1 MAGAG
6 YKLFNTGDVL
16 TAAQVNTYLQEQA
29 VMRFASAAARTT
41 ALSGVLAEG
50 MVSYLD
56 DVNQVQV
63 YNGSAWVAVGG
74 SSPLTTKGDLYTYS
88 TADARLGVG
97 TNNQTLLA
105 DSAAATGLKWAPSPT
120 SVLTATGDVLYASAA
135 NTLARLGLGTA
146 GQVLTVNAGATAP
159 EWAAVSAGGF
169 TVIQDQQA
177 SSSSAINFSSI
188 SGSYKH
194 LLLTWEGL
202 RSTTDSS
209 TAYDVRFNSDSS
221 SVYHSRGISYIG
233 TTGTVQAAS
242 NTSAGFGKLIG
253 QGFQGAGV
261 NDQSRGYLWIYDYA
275 STTRF
280 KVCVGS
286 SSYMDQ
292 GLGETNLPMVLT
304 NYASTSAITSVNIT
318 RIAGTGN
325 LTNATS
331 TSIRLY
337 GVS

>member
-29 VMRFASAAARTT
+29 VMRFANAAARTT
-41 ALSGVLAEG
+41 ALSSVLAEG
-50 MVSYLD
+50 MVSYLQD
-56 DVNQVQV
+56 TDAVEV
-63 YNGSAWVAVGG
+63 YNGSAWTAVGG
-74 SSPLTTKGDLYTYS
+74 GGLTSPLTTKGDVWGYS
-88 TADARLGVG
+88 TTNARIPIGADG
-97 TNNQTLLA
+97 TVLTADSTQTL
-105 DSAAATGLKWAPSPT
+105 GLKWA
-120 SVLTATGDVLYASAA
+120 
-135 NTLARLGLGTA
+135 
-146 GQVLTVNAGATAP
+146 TVSG
-159 EWAAVSAGGF
+159 GGF

-221 SVYHSRGISYIG
+221 AVYHSRGISYIG

-242 NTSAGFGKLIG
+242 NTSVGFGKLIG

-286 SSYMDQ
+286 SSFNDQ